1 MQTAIPVDCLSDAD
15 DSLED
20 RYWGRFYT
28 GQMMFWFIMICGLVG
43 HVVTAGAGD
52 RPFLKDIGGKGST
65 AMAIVGTA
73 YNSL

>member
-1 MQTAIPVDCLSDAD
+1 
-15 DSLED
+15 
-20 RYWGRFYT
+20 
-28 GQMMFWFIMICGLVG
+28 MMFWFIMICGLVG

-65 AMAIVGTA
+65 AVAIVGTA